1 VAALAHF
8 PWGCW
13 WTTPFAR
20 WQGALA
26 HLHALRLAA
35 HVAKDAL
42 ARRGIDP
49 ARLDLGVL
57 GTTVPQR
64 GAFYGL
70 PWVAGMLGA
79 PQLAGPTI
87 AQACATSARCVE
99 LAAAQVA
106 AGRAQA
112 ALVITADRVSNGPL
126 LVYPAPQAAGG
137 APETETW
144 VLENFARDPWAGV
157 AMVETAETVA
167 RRLGLT
173 RAAQDELTLL
183 RARAYWA
190 ARAAGFHARFM
201 DLPFPVPDAALART
215 VAELDGDAGVQP
227 VDEAKL
233 RGLRPV
239 LEGGTV
245 THGGQTHPADGSAGI
260 VIASAARA
268 AELARAPISAR
279 LLGVGQA
286 RVEAAHMP
294 LAPVPAA
301 RAALAEAGLAI
312 ADIAIVTTHNP
323 FAVNDLA
330 FSAETGFPIE
340 RMNPH
345 GCSLVWGH
353 PQAPTGLRGLI
364 ELLEGLALRGGGRGL
379 FTGCAAGDSAM
390 ALVVEVT
397 DA

>member
-1 VAALAHF
+1 MAALAHF

-26 HLHALRLAA
+26 HLHALRFAA
-35 HVAKDAL
+35 HVARDAL
-42 ARRGIDP
+42 ARRAVEP
-49 ARLDLGVL
+49 ATLDFGVL

-70 PWVAGMLGA
+70 PWVAAMLGA

-87 AQACATSARCVE
+87 AQACATSARCVDA
-99 LAAAQVA
+99 AAAQVA
-106 AGRAQA
+106 AGRATA
-112 ALVITADRVSNGPL
+112 ALVLAADRVSNGPL
-126 LVYPAPQAAGG
+126 IVYPQPQATGG
-137 APETETW
+137 APETESW
-144 VLENFARDPWAGV
+144 VLDNFARDPWAGV
-157 AMVETAETVA
+157 AMVETAENVA

-173 RAAQDELTLL
+173 RAAQDELTLA
-183 RARAYWA
+183 RARAYWD

-201 DLPFPVPDAALART
+201 DLPFAVPDARLERSI
-215 VAELDGDAGVQP
+215 AELQGDAGVQP

-233 RGLRPV
+233 RGLKLV
-239 LEGGTV
+239 VEGGSV
-245 THGGQTHPADGSAGI
+245 TFAGQTHPADGSAGI
-260 VIASAARA
+260 IVANEVRAR
-268 AELARAPISAR
+268 ELARAPLAAR

-294 LAPVPAA
+294 LAPIPAA
-301 RAALAEAGLAI
+301 RAALDAAGLGIGAI
-312 ADIAIVTTHNP
+312 DLVTTHNP

-330 FSAETGFPIE
+330 FAAETGFPLD
-340 RMNPH
+340 RMNRH

-390 ALVVEVT
+390 ALVVEVG
-397 DA
+397 DQ